1 MAIVDAHCH
10 AWRTWPYRPPVP
22 DPESRG
28 RLEQLLFEMDEA
40 GVGRAAVVCARIDH
54 NPDNNDYVAE
64 CVAQHPDRLYQLADV
79 DCSWSE
85 TYHAPGAAGRLTA
98 AAERYPL
105 VGFTHYVKH
114 DDDGAWYL
122 SDEGLA
128 FFRVAEAQRLI
139 ASISLPARLQPI
151 LRQVAERFPTVPF
164 LAHHMGA
171 PRATEPPPYPLFREI
186 LASAARPNIYVKL
199 SGFHYAAP
207 VAWEYPYSDCA
218 WLVRGLYEHFGPDR
232 LCWGSDYPVVRR
244 AMTYRQA
251 LDAVQ
256 THCVFIPPEHKA
268 RILGGNLERL
278 IEARR
283 AA

>member
-1 MAIVDAHCH
+1 
-10 AWRTWPYRPPVP
+10 
-22 DPESRG
+22 
-28 RLEQLLFEMDEA
+28 MDEA

-64 CVAQHPDRLYQLADV
+64 CVKQHPDRLYQIADV
-79 DCSWSE
+79 DCFWSE
-85 TYHAPGAAGRLTA
+85 TYQAPGAAGRLADA
-98 AAERYPL
+98 AGRYPL
-105 VGFTHYVKH
+105 VGFTHYVK
-114 DDDGAWYL
+114 DDDAGAWYL

-139 ASISLPARLQPI
+139 ASLSLPARLQPI
-151 LRQVAERFPTVPF
+151 LRKVAERFPGVPF
-164 LAHHMGA
+164 LAHHMGG

-186 LASAARPNIYVKL
+186 LASAALPNVYIKL

-207 VAWEYPYSDCA
+207 VVWEYPYSDCA

-251 LDAVQ
+251 LEAVR

-278 IEARR
+278 IEAGLRS
-283 AA
+283 A